1 MEDDGNMV
9 MRDVQEDPQ
18 GRHTLYTTYR
28 NKRRVR
34 CHSEGRI
41 RVTVWRDRKPLR
53 REMRENTQDGT
64 PGSWFKITF
73 HYVKNRARFFVQG
86 ASTASALKDVSYK
99 ICDEENEKVA
109 IFVNPSTVPY
119 SVLNK
124 LEPKEMEQLKL
135 TLNKRYNVS
144 QQALDLQNL
153 RFDPDLVGH
162 DIDIILN
169 RRNCMAATL
178 QIIEK
183 DFPELLSLNLSSN
196 KLYHLDGLSDIIQ
209 MAPTVKILNLC
220 KNELKSAWE
229 LSKMKGLD
237 LEELWLQGNPLCGTF
252 PDHSTYIS
260 AIRECFP
267 KLLRLDGKELPP
279 PIIIDIDTPYAVKPC
294 KENYNGSEML
304 KNLILQFL
312 QQYYMIY
319 DSGDRHGLLSAYHHR
334 ACFSLTIPFNP
345 EDPAPSSLREYF
357 KDSRNMKKL
366 KDPYLRVQLLKHTK
380 RDIVRSLCLL
390 PKTQHD
396 FSSFVVD
403 MWLHTDTML
412 CFSVNG
418 VFKEGISI
426 HVLGS
431 SDKYINELV
440 KSLSQARTQQ
450 RSCPRDQIAPIAA
463 LRIPD
468 TLAPSEHLSPQH
480 EFPVRLCL
488 QTPVLF
494 IVNDELFVRDTSL
507 KKTLSTF
514 SISVPTPSAS
524 SMPMLSQE
532 QQQMVQDFST
542 QSEMNLQWSQK
553 CLQDN
558 DWNYTRAGQVF
569 TKFKA
574 EGKIPEEAFKQIP

>member
-1 MEDDGNMV
+1 MKFWCSMARNGETVARVTTCSHLSGNAFEVNEDDGNMV

-18 GRHTLYTTYR
+18 GRHTPYTTYR

-178 QIIEK
+178 QIIKK

-220 KNELKSAWE
+220 KNE
-229 LSKMKGLD
+229 
-237 LEELWLQGNPLCGTF
+237 
-252 PDHSTYIS
+252 
-260 AIRECFP
+260 
-267 KLLRLDGKELPP
+267 DGKELPP

-366 KDPYLRVQLLKHTK
+366 KDPCECVIKDSRNMKKLKDPYLRVQLLKHTK

-396 FSSFVVD
+396 LSSFVVD
-403 MWLHTDTML
+403 MWLHTNTML

-418 VFKEGISI
+418 VFKEALALPTKDPVEGRSQ
-426 HVLGS
+426 GS
-431 SDKYINELV
+431 V
-440 KSLSQARTQQ
+440 RAFTRTF
-450 RSCPRDQIAPIAA
+450 I
-463 LRIPD
+463 
-468 TLAPSEHLSPQH
+468 T
-480 EFPVRLCL
+480 
-488 QTPVLF
+488 TPASYSSLF

-524 SMPMLSQE
+524 SMPTLSQE

-569 TKFKA
+569 TTLKA